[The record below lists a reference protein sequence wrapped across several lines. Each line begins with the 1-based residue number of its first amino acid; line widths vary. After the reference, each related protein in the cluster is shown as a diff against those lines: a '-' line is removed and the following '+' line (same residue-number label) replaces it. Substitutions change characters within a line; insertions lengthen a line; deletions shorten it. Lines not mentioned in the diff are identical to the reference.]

1 MSTNKNSI
9 VNVKDFFDRHNGL
22 QRNNRYSI
30 SFSGLP
36 TNLPTVTEDD
46 FKVESVAM
54 SARAI
59 DSITDNLAGFGS
71 GRAVPRSQRFVPGV
85 LLNFPVTGDNF
96 IINFFNSWF
105 NLIYSGG
112 RAKGNLTTPFV
123 LSYYNDVVYNTSLA
137 VKLLDLNG
145 NMVKQFTFYEVYP
158 LESLP
163 IELTMSQPNKFVT
176 YQVLMN
182 YREFTLT
189 GP

>member
-1 MSTNKNSI
+1 MSTNTNSI

-36 TNLPTVTEDD
+36 PALPQLADEE
-46 FKVESVAM
+46 FKAESVAM

-59 DSITDNLAGFGS
+59 DAITDNLAGFGS
-71 GRAVPRSQRFVPGV
+71 GRAIPRSQRFVPGV
-85 LLNFPVTGDNF
+85 LVNFPVTGDNF
-96 IINFFNSWF
+96 IIDFFNNWF

-112 RAKGNLTTPFV
+112 RVKGNLLQPFV
-123 LSYYNDVVYNTSLA
+123 LSYYNDIVYNCTMK

-145 NMVKQFTFYEVYP
+145 NVIKFFTFYEIYP
-158 LESLP
+158 IESLP

-176 YQVLMN
+176 YQVLLN
-182 YREFTLT
+182 YREFTIT
-189 GP
+189 GV